1 MPGRRNGRRAD
12 ANDAVVGHTIRALR
26 LARKMSQAALADRI
40 GVTSGQV
47 QKYEKGRNCVGAS
60 RLVRVATALDVPVLR
75 LLDGVAG
82 SPRNSNMPPA
92 IALIAHAHPLRL
104 VKAFAMI
111 DDRGVRG
118 ALMMLTEGIA
128 RMAQHART
136 RAAALPSRPRHRA

>member
-1 MPGRRNGRRAD
+1 MPARRAD

-47 QKYEKGRNCVGAS
+47 QNYEKGVNCVGAS
-60 RLVRVATALDVPVLR
+60 RLVRVAAALDVPVMR

-82 SPRNSNMPPA
+82 APPRSNMPPA

-104 VKAFAMI
+104 VKAFATV
-111 DDRGVRG
+111 DDRGVRR
-118 ALMMLTEGIA
+118 ALMLLTEGIA
-128 RMAQHART
+128 RMAQRARAK
-136 RAAALPSRPRHRA
+136 RV